1 MMASITLKKIYKELI
16 ELKKKVERLELLITL
31 PEEELNDTELLELK
45 QISREMKEGEQ
56 NLLSI

>member
-1 MMASITLKKIYKELI
+1 MASITMKKIYKELI

>member
-1 MMASITLKKIYKELI
+1 MASITLETIYKELI

-45 QISREMKEGEQ
+45 QIRKEMRKGKR
-56 NLLSI
+56 NLWKKD

>member
-1 MMASITLKKIYKELI
+1 MASITLKKIYKELI